1 MNAHVPPPVMA
12 PTVEDLLNLVL
23 AIRDNLHAA
32 GITPFSDIP
41 ALARA
46 YSLARIASDIAEP
59 LIWAEQQRRVS

>member
-32 GITPFSDIP
+32 GIGPFSDIP
-41 ALARA
+41 ELARA